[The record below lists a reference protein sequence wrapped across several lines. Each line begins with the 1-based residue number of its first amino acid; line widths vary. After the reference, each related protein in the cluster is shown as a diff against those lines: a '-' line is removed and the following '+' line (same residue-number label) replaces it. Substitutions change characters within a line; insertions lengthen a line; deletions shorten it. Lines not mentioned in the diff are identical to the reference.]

1 MRVEDD
7 LATRVA
13 NGKPMDDYILSRAA
27 RFSLYQDPKDTPFFN
42 TKDSF
47 VKSSK
52 GTFLDR
58 IMAEIPGKQCLIYH
72 SYNVDIFSVTI
83 LVTSFWS
90 S

>member
-72 SYNVDIFSVTI
+72 S
-83 LVTSFWS
+83 
-90 S
+90 